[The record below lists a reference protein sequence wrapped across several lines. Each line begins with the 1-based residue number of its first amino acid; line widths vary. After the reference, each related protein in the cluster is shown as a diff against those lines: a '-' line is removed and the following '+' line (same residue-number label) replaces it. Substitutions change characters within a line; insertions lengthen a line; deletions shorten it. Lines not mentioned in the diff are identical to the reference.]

1 MKILVDFN
9 LSKLQGKD
17 LVSFANSAAFSE
29 ESIVFTF
36 FDFTNKVMSQVFELI
51 HEERLNR
58 VTEDMISGLQLMKKK
73 ATGDWF
79 LYQHSTVVRVYGFQ
93 GFPYVLPAFL
103 TPGIFYL
110 EFER

>member
-9 LSKLQGKD
+9 LSELQGKD
-17 LVSFANSAAFSE
+17 PVSFANSAAFSE
-29 ESIVFTF
+29 ESNVFTF

-93 GFPYVLPAFL
+93 GFPYVLPTFL
-103 TPGIFYL
+103 TPRIFY
-110 EFER
+110 F